1 MTVLRWLGRGLA
13 AALTAVS
20 RLLMVGPGSAR
31 RAILDRWDDRMDRRL
46 FPSSAE
52 RQRDHSD
59 EGGGGWAP

>member
-1 MTVLRWLGRGLA
+1 MTTLRWLGRALA
-13 AALTAVS
+13 AALTALS

-31 RAILDRWDDRMDRRL
+31 RAILDRWDERATRL

-52 RQRDHSD
+52 RHRDHSD